1 MATPHILV
9 VDDEPRYQHLLRVN
23 LEAAGYLVSTASN
36 GEEALEFVS
45 SRQPDLVILDVMMP
59 HLDGFSTC
67 ERIRQFSSVPIIMLT
82 AKGEEQD
89 RVKGLNVGADDYV
102 VKPFSATELIARVRA
117 VLRRAQ
123 SAESVTQNRYFIHG
137 NLKIDFARAE
147 VWKDDKPIFL
157 SATEYRL
164 LIQFAH
170 NMGRVLSPEDL
181 LTAVW
186 GAQYKDDKEIL
197 WVSIARLR
205 QKLEDNPHNP
215 IHIVT
220 RSGLGYLMPPIE
232 KESSE
237 TGQ

>member
-1 MATPHILV
+1 MTAYHILV

-36 GEEALEFVS
+36 GEEALELVS
-45 SRQPDLVILDVMMP
+45 SRQPDLVLLDVMMP

-67 ERIRQFSSVPIIMLT
+67 ERIRQFSSIPIIMLT

-123 SAESVTQNRYFIHG
+123 TAEAVTQNRFFIHG

-147 VWKDDKPIFL
+147 VWKDDKPVFL

-170 NMGRVLSPEDL
+170 NIGRVLSPEEL

-186 GAQYKDDKEIL
+186 GAQYKEDKEIL

-215 IHIVT
+215 VHIVT

-237 TGQ
+237 AGK

>member
-1 MATPHILV
+1 MATHILV
-9 VDDEPRYQHLLRVN
+9 VDDEARYLHLVKVN
-23 LEAAGYLVSTASN
+23 LEAAGYVVTTAGN
-36 GEEALEFVS
+36 GEEALELVS
-45 SRQPDLVILDVMMP
+45 SHAPDLIILDVMMP
-59 HLDGFSTC
+59 RLDGFTTC

-89 RVKGLNVGADDYV
+89 RVRGLNVGADDYV

-123 SAESVTQNRYFIHG
+123 NAEGATQNRFFTHE

-147 VWKDDKPIFL
+147 VWKDDKPVFL

-170 NMGRVLSPEDL
+170 HVGHVLSAEEL

-186 GAQYKDDKEIL
+186 GSQYRDDKEIL

-205 QKLEDNPHNP
+205 QKLEDNPHSP
-215 IHIVT
+215 QHIVT
-220 RSGLGYLMPPIE
+220 RSGLGYLMPPLE
-232 KESSE
+232 KESNERSS
-237 TGQ
+237 

>member
-1 MATPHILV
+1 MSTQILV
-9 VDDEPRYQHLLRVN
+9 VDDEARYLHLIKVN
-23 LEAAGYLVSTASN
+23 LEAAGYQVITASN
-36 GEEALEFVS
+36 GEEALELVS
-45 SRQPDLVILDVMMP
+45 TRVPDMVVLDVMMP
-59 HLDGFSTC
+59 KLDGFTTC

-102 VKPFSATELIARVRA
+102 VKPFSATELIARVKA

-123 SAESVTQNRYFIHG
+123 SSDSATQNRFFTHG
-137 NLKIDFARAE
+137 NLRIDFARAE
-147 VWKDDKPIFL
+147 VWKDDKPVFL

-170 NMGRVLSPEDL
+170 HIGHVLSAEDL

-186 GAQYKDDKEIL
+186 GTQYRDDKEIL

-205 QKLEDNPHNP
+205 QKLEDNPHSP
-215 IHIVT
+215 QHIVT
-220 RSGLGYLMPPIE
+220 RSGLGYLMPPLE
-232 KESSE
+232 KENS
-237 TGQ
+237 